1 MGDLCVTFASLSV
14 LLTFL
19 FRAEMDYRTGSGRY
33 KKVMWYNKDL
43 GYGNDVCN
51 QPVEAWKK
59 EHKDHF
65 ISFVKPFLP
74 MV

>member
-1 MGDLCVTFASLSV
+1 
-14 LLTFL
+14 
-19 FRAEMDYRTGSGRY
+19 MDYRTGSGRY

-59 EHKDHF
+59 EHKDQL

-74 MV
+74 PRA